1 MKSQRQLPRY
11 MSNVDLIA
19 EGYDDRTVQE
29 RVKTEMRIN
38 IEMFKK
44 VEDQLSSYSS
54 YERITRH
61 IWHTT
66 K

>member
-1 MKSQRQLPRY
+1 